1 MAVPGAHL
9 RNDYFSHL
17 MIARIEGC
25 VDGFETRPDLPATSP
40 ERAWTSSIR
49 VAPCPRRLPRW
60 RRGVA
65 ALAAVAVWAG
75 MSAAY
80 ASAQDGGAT
89 DRAVLE
95 ALYDA
100 TGGPSW
106 TDSTNWKTDAP
117 LGEWHGVTT
126 DADGSVTRLNLESNE
141 LSGPIPPDLAGLAK
155 LQELQLYGNALS
167 GPIPPEL
174 AGLAE
179 LQLLGLGRN
188 ALSGPIPPEL
198 GGLSNLRLLHL
209 QSSALSGPIPPD
221 LASLAELVSLA
232 LGSNALSG
240 SIPREL
246 GRLANLRELRLE
258 GNGLSGP
265 IPRELGRLAQLR
277 NLRLE
282 GNGLSGPIPREL
294 GRLANLRELRLEGN
308 GLSGPIPP
316 ELGGLTSLLQLN
328 LDWNWGVAGPLPA
341 GLRRAPL
348 REAGIFLT
356 QACAPAGWRDWLTTV
371 VFRGPLC
378 GGETAA
384 TIDVAVVYT
393 SAAAEAAGGAAV
405 IEAEID
411 LRIAVTNEAYAAS
424 GVRHRLA
431 LVARSE
437 VPYEETGNSF
447 LDLRRLEDP
456 SDGHLDEVHALR
468 DQTGADLVHLLFE
481 EGLIGGV
488 TFLGGPFGLSCRR
501 CGGLV
506 FAHELGHSLG
516 LQHDRY
522 QVHHREGGA
531 RWHPAYGYV
540 NPRAFD
546 TGAAP
551 SRRWRT
557 IMSYPTQCRDARI
570 RCTEL
575 PRFSNP
581 RQTVEGDPLG
591 VPFEAGG
598 SGVDGPADAAAVL
611 GAMGPAV
618 SLWRDRPTGAN
629 QPPAAVGI
637 LPDRTLQLN
646 STLGLDASSAF
657 AEPDRDPLTYS
668 ASSSAPNVVAVR
680 TAGARVTLVAATPGR
695 ATIRVTAADPGGLSA
710 VQSFT
715 VTVTRTAPFTDEPLR
730 PGVTPLRAIHFT
742 ELRTRIDAL
751 RREAGLAENAWTDP
765 VLMAGVTPVRLMHLL
780 ELREALAETY
790 AAVGQATPRW
800 TDASPQAGATR
811 VRAVHVT
818 ELRAAVA
825 ALE

>member
-1 MAVPGAHL
+1 MAVPGARL
-9 RNDYFSHL
+9 RNVYFSHL

-75 MSAAY
+75 TSAAD
-80 ASAQDGGAT
+80 ASAQGGAAT

-179 LQLLGLGRN
+179 LQSLGLGSN

-209 QSSALSGPIPPD
+209 QSNALSSPIPPD
-221 LASLAELVSLA
+221 LARLAKLVSLA

-258 GNGLSGP
+258 WNGLSGS
-265 IPRELGRLAQLR
+265 IPRELGRLAKLR
-277 NLRLE
+277 VLRLE
-282 GNGLSGPIPREL
+282 W
-294 GRLANLRELRLEGN
+294 N

-316 ELGGLTSLLQLN
+316 ELGGLTSLLELN

-356 QACAPAGWRDWLTTV
+356 QACAPAEWRDWLTTV

-447 LDLRRLEDP
+447 LDLTRLEDP

-570 RCTEL
+570 GCTEL

-581 RQTVEGDPLG
+581 RQTVDGDPLG

-618 SLWRDRPTGAN
+618 SLWRDPPADN

-646 STLGLDASSAF
+646 STLDLDVSSAF
-657 AEPDRDPLTYS
+657 ADPDGDPLTYS
-668 ASSSAPNVVAVR
+668 ASSAAPNVVAVR
-680 TAGARVTLVAATPGR
+680 TAGARVTLLAATLGR
-695 ATIRVTAADPGGLSA
+695 AAIRVTAADPGGLSV

-715 VTVTRTAPFTDEPLR
+715 VTVTAPFTDDPLR
-730 PGVTPLRAIHFT
+730 PGVTPVRAVHFT

-751 RREAGLAENAWTDP
+751 RREAGLAEYAWTDP
-765 VLMAGVTPVRLMHLL
+765 VLTAGVTPVRLTHLL
-780 ELREALAETY
+780 ELRQALAETY

-811 VRAVHVT
+811 IRAVHVT